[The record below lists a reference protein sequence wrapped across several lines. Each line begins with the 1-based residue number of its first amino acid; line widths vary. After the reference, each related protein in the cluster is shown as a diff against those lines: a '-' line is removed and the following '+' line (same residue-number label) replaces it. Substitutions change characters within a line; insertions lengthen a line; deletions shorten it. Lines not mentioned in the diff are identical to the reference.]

1 MKTNNPVFRND
12 VFSKAAES
20 WKGEL
25 MTLDGT
31 SMKAG
36 VLTLLM
42 FAGAFWPWH
51 LYFQAHVASSALTP
65 YMIGGT
71 LAGFVVALIT
81 IFNKQFSPVTAPLYA
96 VLEGLAL
103 GAVSVAYETQFP
115 GIGVEAVGL
124 TFAVLGVFLLAYTT
138 RLVRPSAGFMKAV
151 AIATGGIAV
160 YYLVAMVLMFFGIH
174 APMIWDTG
182 IFGIGF
188 SVVVTVVA
196 ALNLFTDFAF
206 IEAGVES
213 RAPKYMEWYGA
224 FGLMVTIVWLYLE
237 ILRLASKLRSNK

>member
-12 VFSKAAES
+12 VFSKAAATWS
-20 WKGEL
+20 GEV
-25 MTLDGT
+25 MTIDGT

-36 VLTLLM
+36 VLTLLL

-51 LYFQAHVASSALTP
+51 LYYQANVAAQNLMP
-65 YMIGGT
+65 YSLGGGIVGFI
-71 LAGFVVALIT
+71 LAIVTV
-81 IFNKQFSPVTAPLYA
+81 FNKQASPITAPLYA
-96 VLEGLAL
+96 ICEGLAL
-103 GAVSVAYETQFP
+103 GAISIIYERQYP
-115 GIGVEAVGL
+115 GIGVEAIGL
-124 TFAVLGVFLLAYTT
+124 TFAVLGAFLLAYTT
-138 RLVRPSAGFMKAV
+138 RLVRPTQGFMKVVAV
-151 AIATGGIAV
+151 ATGGIAV
-160 YYLVAMVLMFFGIH
+160 YYLVAMGLMMFGLH

-188 SVVVTVVA
+188 SLVVTVVA

-206 IEAGVES
+206 IESGVEQ

-237 ILRLASKLRSNK
+237 ILRLASKLRSK